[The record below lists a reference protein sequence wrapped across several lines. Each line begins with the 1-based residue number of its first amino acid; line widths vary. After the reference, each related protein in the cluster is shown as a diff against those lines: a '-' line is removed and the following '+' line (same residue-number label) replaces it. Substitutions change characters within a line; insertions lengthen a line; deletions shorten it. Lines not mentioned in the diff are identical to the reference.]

1 MLVIDGRQGEGG
13 GQILRTSLSLSAL
26 TGRPFE
32 MTAIRAGR
40 SQPGLRPQHLMAVR
54 ALAAVCQAQVR
65 GDQLGSLT
73 LRFEPTQPPQAG
85 AYRFDVQEA
94 ACTGSAGSVTLIW
107 QALLWPLLFAG
118 GPSHLTL
125 RGGTHVPFSPPFHY
139 MTEVGGPVLARF
151 GAACSGQ
158 LNAWGWY
165 PVGQGEIQA
174 TIQPCAGLSGLSL
187 TPPSLDVVAGVAV
200 ASNLPSH
207 IPQRLKGRADNLL
220 AEMGLRSAIQPLRTG
235 GAGAGAGLFLW
246 ISQAGFTSL
255 GRRGLPSDQVAE
267 VAVAQLRAFVDN
279 HASVDPHLADQL
291 LLPAALAR
299 GVTTYSTPEITEH
312 CLTQARLLQQW
323 LPTEIAISGQ
333 RGQPGAIRVVG
344 VDFQPGN
351 AGV

>member
-1 MLVIDGRQGEGG
+1 MLLIDGRQGEGG

-54 ALAAVCQAQVR
+54 ALAAICQAQVR
-65 GDQLGSLT
+65 GDHLGSLN

-85 AYRFDVQEA
+85 TYRFDVMEA
-94 ACTGSAGSVTLIW
+94 ARGGSAGSVTLIW
-107 QALLWPLLFAG
+107 QALLWPLLLAG

-139 MTEVGGPVLARF
+139 MAEVGGSVFARF
-151 GAACSGQ
+151 GAIFSGQ

-165 PVGQGEIQA
+165 PIGQGEIQV
-174 TIQPCAGLSGLSL
+174 TIQPCAGLRAVSL
-187 TPPSLDVVAGVAV
+187 MPPPLDVVSGLAV
-200 ASNLPSH
+200 VSNLPSH

-246 ISQAGFTSL
+246 VPQAGFTSL

-267 VAVAQLRAFVDN
+267 AAVAELRAFVDN
-279 HASVDPHLADQL
+279 QAGVDPHLADQL
-291 LLPAALAR
+291 LLPAALAQ
-299 GVTTYSTPEITEH
+299 GTTAYSTAEITEH

-323 LPTEIAISGQ
+323 LPVEIAISGQ

-344 VDFQPGN
+344 VDFKPGN
-351 AGV
+351 I